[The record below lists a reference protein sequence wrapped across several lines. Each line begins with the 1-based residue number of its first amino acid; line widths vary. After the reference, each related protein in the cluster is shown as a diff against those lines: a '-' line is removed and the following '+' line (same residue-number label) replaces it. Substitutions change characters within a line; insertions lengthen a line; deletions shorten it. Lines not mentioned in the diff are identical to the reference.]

1 MAYKT
6 TLLWEETVYPISF
19 VTYVQ
24 CAAFHKYVRIYSSIY
39 CINNRLAFFS
49 FFLQKKNNYVS
60 VQSGMLLAPIRSP
73 HQDMYLTNQF
83 AAVGYVSRTDQIV
96 ALGYVSRT
104 NRIAA
109 FGYLTPITAFGY
121 CFLAN
126 DIIDEGAVH
135 KE

>member
-1 MAYKT
+1 
-6 TLLWEETVYPISF
+6 
-19 VTYVQ
+19 
-24 CAAFHKYVRIYSSIY
+24 
-39 CINNRLAFFS
+39 
-49 FFLQKKNNYVS
+49 
-60 VQSGMLLAPIRSP
+60 
-73 HQDMYLTNQF
+73 MYLTNQV

-96 ALGYVSRT
+96 ALWYVSRT

-109 FGYLTPITAFGY
+109 FGYLTPIAAFGY

>member
-1 MAYKT
+1 MLACR
-6 TLLWEETVYPISF
+6 VVCCSH
-19 VTYVQ
+19 Q
-24 CAAFHKYVRIYSSIY
+24 SDRRIRI
-39 CINNRLAFFS
+39 CI
-49 FFLQKKNNYVS
+49 
-60 VQSGMLLAPIRSP
+60 
-73 HQDMYLTNQF
+73 TNQV

>member
-1 MAYKT
+1 
-6 TLLWEETVYPISF
+6 
-19 VTYVQ
+19 
-24 CAAFHKYVRIYSSIY
+24 
-39 CINNRLAFFS
+39 
-49 FFLQKKNNYVS
+49 
-60 VQSGMLLAPIRSP
+60 
-73 HQDMYLTNQF
+73 MYLTNQV

-109 FGYLTPITAFGY
+109 FGYLTPIIAFGY

>member
-1 MAYKT
+1 
-6 TLLWEETVYPISF
+6 
-19 VTYVQ
+19 
-24 CAAFHKYVRIYSSIY
+24 
-39 CINNRLAFFS
+39 
-49 FFLQKKNNYVS
+49 
-60 VQSGMLLAPIRSP
+60 
-73 HQDMYLTNQF
+73 MYLTNQF

-104 NRIAA
+104 DRIAA

-135 KE
+135 KEWRNQKLWAHLLSVMVCGLRKSLVD

>member
-1 MAYKT
+1 
-6 TLLWEETVYPISF
+6 
-19 VTYVQ
+19 
-24 CAAFHKYVRIYSSIY
+24 
-39 CINNRLAFFS
+39 
-49 FFLQKKNNYVS
+49 
-60 VQSGMLLAPIRSP
+60 
-73 HQDMYLTNQF
+73 MYLTNQV

-121 CFLAN
+121 CFLAS